1 MMRDFFLFFS
11 FLGSFWGW
19 LLVALLNWGFEF
31 LVFFGSL
38 IFSFF
43 LVLDFFFLF
52 LLYVIWGLA
61 GLDWIGEGL
70 GNFTI
75 SP

>member
-1 MMRDFFLFFS
+1 MMRDLFLFFP
-11 FLGSFWGW
+11 FLGSFLGW
-19 LLVALLNWGFEF
+19 LLVALLNSGFEF

-38 IFSFF
+38 ILSFF

-52 LLYVIWGLA
+52 LLYVFWGLA